1 MSARQPHRPGLR
13 ITVALVGLAHAVI
26 LCGFYAWIR

>member
-1 MSARQPHRPGLR
+1 MSAHPPHRLGLR
-13 ITVALVGLAHAVI
+13 VTVALVGLAHAAI